1 MSSCLFLAYGEVVLL
16 KVVLIRLAPVEILD
30 LLVCFP
36 QEVRCEL
43 LGYFG

>member
-30 LLVCFP
+30 LLVWLLR
-36 QEVRCEL
+36 EVQWEL